1 MDNLLVL
8 CLMPRLGGVGKCL
21 CAPGEAK
28 SVLAETGACDTEL
41 GRWALKGVSMGLS
54 HQTWGFTWRIY
65 GTECV
70 MDSFKGK
77 CCSDLFFYHQ
87 LIGRLLQI
95 FGSFFPVVIATVEFH
110 AGGADYP

>member
-1 MDNLLVL
+1 MDNLLIL

-95 FGSFFPVVIATVEFH
+95 LHPSCNCHG
-110 AGGADYP
+110 